1 VPFRGCR
8 RPRDKPARHRGRPES
23 HLAAG
28 DIGEDSVAEGVA
40 AAIDTFGSIDILVNN
55 ATFQRTSEIF
65 DEIPN
70 DEFE

>member
-1 VPFRGCR
+1 
-8 RPRDKPARHRGRPES
+8 
-23 HLAAG
+23 
-28 DIGEDSVAEGVA
+28 VAEGVA